1 MKQILVQFEFV
12 AQNTSHNSVRI
23 SPEEIVYEAVERS
36 ITDIVKENSVA
47 SLHEE
52 VYILLTL

>member
-1 MKQILVQFEFV
+1 MQVKQILVQFEYV
-12 AQNTSHNSVRI
+12 AQNIAHNSARI

-36 ITDIVKENSVA
+36 LTDIVKENAVA

-52 VYILLTL
+52 VS